1 MILKKINNQFIN
13 VYYYF
18 KYFFIKKN
26 MFKIMPNKE
35 LVDRIINE
43 KKSLCRFGDGE
54 LRSAFVGV
62 NIGFQENNVEMQSKL
77 RKILLNEEEN
87 SQAMIGLYDTLNSVS
102 GMTRG
107 SKIYWIKFMVDNYDT
122 IIKRIPKERL
132 YASTNITRPYMDYKN
147 KSKSVVEERFGLIKK
162 IWNKK
167 DVVMVEGEFTRL
179 GIGNDLFDNCNTIKR
194 IICPAQNAF
203 SKYDEIYNSI
213 KNESKEK
220 LFLIALGPTTT
231 ILAYELSKEG
241 YQCIDIG
248 HIDIEYM
255 WFKKG
260 CKNKEKIMG
269 KYVNEVNQEIS
280 NFCYMDDIYENEYIK
295 QIIKRLI

>member
-162 IWNKK
+162 
-167 DVVMVEGEFTRL
+167 M
-179 GIGNDLFDNCNTIKR
+179 
-194 IICPAQNAF
+194 
-203 SKYDEIYNSI
+203 
-213 KNESKEK
+213 
-220 LFLIALGPTTT
+220 
-231 ILAYELSKEG
+231 
-241 YQCIDIG
+241 
-248 HIDIEYM
+248 
-255 WFKKG
+255 
-260 CKNKEKIMG
+260 
-269 KYVNEVNQEIS
+269 
-280 NFCYMDDIYENEYIK
+280 
-295 QIIKRLI
+295 